1 MLDFGKL
8 LHASV
13 LFSLLTGDNAL
24 KSDFDLVGHNENV
37 FLSPFKSDEASVIF
51 ANSSIFSEI
60 LIDSGKSTKF
70 VKLAD
75 PCVRFIF
82 GTDAVFV

>member
-13 LFSLLTGDNAL
+13 LFSLLTGDKAL
-24 KSDFDLVGHNENV
+24 KSDFDLVGYNENV
-37 FLSPFKSDEASVIF
+37 FVSPFKPDEASVIF
-51 ANSSIFSEI
+51 ANPSIFFDI
-60 LIDSGKSTKF
+60 LIDSGKITKF
-70 VKLAD
+70 VNRSD

-82 GTDAVFV
+82 GTEAVLV